1 MDDNIEESFGNYNE
15 EEEEEN
21 FFLENSFI
29 EKEALTENLINHE
42 TDFKN
47 NIYQQPQKVEEEEEE
62 EDDEVEF
69 FSEDNF
75 TKKEAIGENLI
86 NNKIHSKNNHQQSSE
101 MIQIVDEEDEIE
113 NLEFVTKFDKEK
125 IEEALLSITKE
136 NKEERDFFMKE
147 YYNNCCNSKNI
158 EQSFIVSLYPLIGIL
173 FFFKHFKDSM
183 KILAVPLILTLIAV
197 IIISFLVGLI
207 LAYPLYYIIHKTTY
221 HDHNLAKYYTGYTIF
236 IIVQI
241 VQLIVTSIA
250 KDYSRREMYN
260 YVFKTK
266 EQTINSLHD
275 MDNKKRFKIL
285 FFQIVTLV
293 FLYLIT
299 SPLSLIPF
307 GGIIIYT
314 LCNATVTG
322 WGNHIMY
329 LLHVGIPVKQQ
340 FKWVL
345 KHFGSY
351 SLFGVVA
358 VLLGFVPIL
367 SIFFG
372 FTTCIGSALWA
383 VELEDKNTFL
393 LLYSKKKSDGFHS
406 ESDLLLSK
414 LDKLSDD
421 EEDHLI
427 LI

>member
-75 TKKEAIGENLI
+75 TKKEAIGEKLI
-86 NNKIHSKNNHQQSSE
+86 ISETDSKNQLPE
-101 MIQIVDEEDEIE
+101 EVVVIVDEENEIE
-113 NLEFVTKFDKEK
+113 KFEFVTKFDKEK
-125 IEEALLSITKE
+125 IEEALLSIAKE
-136 NKEERDFFMKE
+136 NKEESEKSDT
-147 YYNNCCNSKNI
+147 CCSGKSI
-158 EQSFIVSLYPLIGIL
+158 EGSFIVSLYPLIGIL

-260 YVFKTK
+260 YVFKT
-266 EQTINSLHD
+266 ERQTIHSLHD
-275 MDNKKRFKIL
+275 MGNKKRFKIL

-393 LLYSKKKSDGFHS
+393 LLYSKKKSDEES
-406 ESDLLLSK
+406 DEESDLLLEK
-414 LDKLSDD
+414 KF
-421 EEDHLI
+421 LI
-427 LI
+427 LL